1 MADPPVPAKIMQTMF
16 AFVPPR
22 GIVFVNWG
30 HNMEIRFLKTD
41 GKALLQWW
49 KDQLARLEAELPD
62 LCEERVVTQ
71 CDDCNGHG
79 RTGDNKVC
87 MSCYGSGRKGFRPP
101 GVAEKAPQ
109 TMRVEAPPI
118 QEVAASFVKSH
129 SLSAFDQEVIAEANR
144 IVAERSGKL
153 PPFAQEP
160 SIQIDEEGDVRVNGE
175 K

>member
-1 MADPPVPAKIMQTMF
+1 MAEPPVAAKITQTMF

-22 GIVFVNWG
+22 GVVFVNWG

-49 KDQLARLEAELPD
+49 REQLARLENELPD

-101 GVAEKAPQ
+101 GVIAKDELAPVTRKSSPVAVDEPIEKE
-109 TMRVEAPPI
+109 VLDEAR
-118 QEVAASFVKSH
+118 
-129 SLSAFDQEVIAEANR
+129 R
-144 IVAERSGKL
+144 IVESRLKILSGKL
-153 PPFAQEP
+153 PPFKNPVADT
-160 SIQIDEEGDVRVNGE
+160 DEESEPHVFESG
-175 K
+175 KK